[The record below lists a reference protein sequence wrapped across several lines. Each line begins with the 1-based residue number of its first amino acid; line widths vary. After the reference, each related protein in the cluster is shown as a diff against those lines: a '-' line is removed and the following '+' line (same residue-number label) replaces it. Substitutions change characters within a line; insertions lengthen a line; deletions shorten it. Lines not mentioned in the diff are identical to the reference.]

1 MAQRKR
7 EEQFDQQVDFDE
19 LEQINLNAAGAD
31 IGSEE
36 IWVTVPRGRD
46 SQRTQMFGTYTA
58 ELRRLGDWL
67 ETCGVTTIAME
78 STGVYWIPLYEM
90 LEIRGIEVYLVNAK
104 HVQNVSGRK
113 DDISDSQWLQ
123 QLHTYGLLRASFRPS
138 ESISAIRAV
147 VRHRD
152 MLVQYRSS
160 HIQHMQKA
168 LELMNIKLTT
178 VLSDITG
185 VTGMQIIR
193 AIVAGERDPY
203 ILADYRQK
211 GCKKTEEQI
220 ALALE
225 GNYRE
230 EHMFALQQ
238 AVELYDV
245 YDAKLR
251 ACDAK
256 LEEMYEAHAARPTD
270 QPSPEPKKEKRRK
283 NQAHFDLTTSLF
295 RITGVDLT
303 AVDGL
308 DALTVQKVIAEIG
321 TDMSPWPT
329 HKHFGAWLGVA
340 PNHRV
345 TGGKIK
351 SRGTK
356 KNANRAA
363 TALRIAAQSL
373 WRSDSS
379 LGAFYRRIKS
389 RHGAAVAI
397 TATAYKLAR
406 IIYYMLKEQQPYHGP
421 EVMAYEQQ
429 HRERAIRNLQRKA
442 AKLGFRLEERT
453 EPPANPRMLVPVGVS

>member
-1 MAQRKR
+1 MAKRKR
-7 EEQFDQQVDFDE
+7 KQQYEQQVDFDE
-19 LEQINLNAAGAD
+19 LMQVNLNAAGAD

-46 SQRTQMFGTYTA
+46 SERTQVFGTYTA

-67 ETCGVTTIAME
+67 EGCEVTTIAME
-78 STGVYWIPLYEM
+78 STGVYWIPLYEL
-90 LEIRGIEVYLVNAK
+90 LESRGIEVYLVNAQ
-104 HVQNVSGRK
+104 HVQNVTGRK

-123 QLHTYGLLRASFRPS
+123 QLHTYGLLKASFRPS
-138 ESISAIRAV
+138 EDICALRAI

-152 MLVQYRSS
+152 VLIQYRSA

-168 LELMNIKLTT
+168 LEQMNIKLTT

-203 ILADYRQK
+203 VLASYRQP
-211 GCKKTEEQI
+211 GCKKTPEQI

-225 GNYRE
+225 GHYRE
-230 EHMFALQQ
+230 EHLFALQQ
-238 AVELYDV
+238 ALELYDV
-245 YDAKLR
+245 YDEKLQ

-256 LEEMYEAHAARPTD
+256 LEAMYRARTACPTEH
-270 QPSPEPKKEKRRK
+270 PLPVVKTEKRRK
-283 NQAHFDLTTSLF
+283 NQPYFDLTTQLF
-295 RITGVDLT
+295 RMTGVDLT

-308 DALTVQKVIAEIG
+308 DALTVQKVIVEIG

-329 HKHFGAWLGVA
+329 HKRFGAWLGLA
-340 PNHRV
+340 PNHRI

-351 SRGTK
+351 SRGIK

-363 TALRIAAQSL
+363 TALRVAAQSL

-379 LGAFYRRIKS
+379 LGAFYRRIKA
-389 RHGAAVAI
+389 RHGAAVAT

-406 IIYYMLKEQQPYHGP
+406 IIYYMLKEHQPYHDPG
-421 EVMAYEQQ
+421 VMAYEQQ
-429 HRERAIRNLQRKA
+429 HHERAVRNLRRKA
-442 AKLGFRLEERT
+442 AKLGFRLEELA
-453 EPPANPRMLVPVGVS
+453 EVPDNPRVPIPVGVS